1 MGYTVRAYRPADE
14 PSWLRCR
21 VLSFL
26 DTPYYD
32 NVLTAKPATPA
43 PGFSL
48 VAVDEERPAGD
59 AVVGCLD
66 LTMAAPAAA
75 DGIAADP
82 AAADPAAADGT
93 AADGTVAERLA
104 TIETIAVHPDAQRQ
118 GIATA
123 LLAEARARAEAAG
136 ATTLDA
142 WTRDQPA
149 GLAWYHAVGFLE
161 SDHYLH
167 VYANHYADAGEP
179 ARAVERPR
187 PGLDPVMIF
196 NHAQLDREAEMR
208 AQFQRVY
215 VCRRFSQPLEP
226 NR

>member
-1 MGYTVRAYRPADE
+1 MSHLVRAYRPADE
-14 PSWLRCR
+14 RSWLRCR

-32 NVLTAKPATPA
+32 NVLIAKPATPP
-43 PGFSL
+43 PGFAL
-48 VAVDEERPAGD
+48 VAVDEERPARD

-66 LTMAAPAAA
+66 LTMA
-75 DGIAADP
+75 D
-82 AAADPAAADGT
+82 
-93 AADGTVAERLA
+93 RLA

-142 WTRDQPA
+142 WTRDQPSS
-149 GLAWYHAVGFLE
+149 LAWYHAMGFQE

-167 VYANHYADAGEP
+167 VYANAYVDEGEP
-179 ARAVERPR
+179 ERAVERPR
-187 PGLDPVMIF
+187 PGLRPITVF
-196 NHAQLDREAEMR
+196 SHAGLDREAEMR
-208 AQFQRVY
+208 ARFQRVHI
-215 VCRRFSQPLEP
+215 CRRFSQPLDSHA
-226 NR
+226 